1 MNRAARN
8 TLLAI
13 GVIILIFIVS
23 TISSYNKMVSLDQ
36 TVKRASSNIDS
47 DLQRRYD
54 LIPNLVETVK
64 GYAKQEKEIFTDI
77 ANARAKLGGAQTMQ
91 DKANANT
98 ELDNT
103 LSRLLVV
110 VENYPELKSN
120 ENFKALMIQLE
131 GTENRINVSR
141 KDYNNAVDAYN
152 STIRKFPN
160 SIIAS
165 IFRFEEKE
173 YFKASG
179 NVKEAPKV
187 DFSSGK

>member
-1 MNRAARN
+1 MNKAARN

-13 GVIILIFIVS
+13 GVIILIFIAS

-64 GYAKQEKEIFTDI
+64 GYAKQEKQIFTDI

>member
-1 MNRAARN
+1 MNKTARN

-13 GVIILIFIVS
+13 GAIILIFIVS

-64 GYAKQEKEIFTDI
+64 GYAKQEKQIFTDI

-187 DFSSGK
+187 DFSSGN

>member
-23 TISSYNKMVSLDQ
+23 TISGYNKMVSLDQ

-64 GYAKQEKEIFTDI
+64 GYAKQEKQIFTDI

-91 DKANANT
+91 DKATANT
-98 ELDNT
+98 ELNNT

-110 VENYPELKSN
+110 VENYPELKSD

-165 IFRFEEKE
+165 IFRFEEKD

-187 DFSSGK
+187 DFSSGE